1 MERLSRYIE
10 IFLIATRLGFTSF
23 GGPVAHLAYFQEEYV
38 QRRKWL
44 SDQMYADLI
53 ALCQFLPGPASSQVG
68 ISIGMLRGGLIGGIL
83 AWIGFTL
90 PSVVILAI
98 FAWYVIQMDLG
109 DAVWIG
115 ALKVVAVAVVFHA
128 VLNMGKKLAP
138 DLPRIAL
145 LVASAMTLLLF
156 PFAVTQLIV
165 IALAAIIGAL
175 YFKEIVNTDDR
186 RAAFK
191 FSKKISVFAL
201 SLFVGLLALLPVLNH
216 YFNHIYIELF
226 DIFYRIGSIVFGG
239 GHVVLPLLERE
250 LVPSGLI
257 SEDLFLAGYG
267 AAQAIPGPLFTFS
280 SYLGTVIHGIPG
292 MLIATIAIF
301 LPSFLLII
309 GVLPFWQQLRKMKY
323 VGAALLGVNAAVVG
337 ILVAAFYH
345 PIFTSGIMTE
355 LDFAVALLGFSLLQ
369 FWKRPAWLVVI
380 IVVVV
385 YMLLSLFI

>member
-10 IFLIATRLGFTSF
+10 IFLIATRLGLTSF

-68 ISIGMLRGGLIGGIL
+68 ISIGMLRGGLVGGLL

-90 PSVVILAI
+90 PSVLILTI
-98 FAWYVIQMDLG
+98 FAWYVIQLDLA

-115 ALKVVAVAVVFHA
+115 ALKVVAVAVVAHA

-145 LVASAMTLLLF
+145 LVGSATVLLLF
-156 PFAVTQLIV
+156 PFATTQLIV

-175 YFKEIVNTDDR
+175 YFKNIAKPNEAEAVMT
-186 RAAFK
+186 
-191 FSKKISVFAL
+191 FSKKIGAFSL
-201 SLFVGLLALLPVLNH
+201 SIFVGLLTLLPILNH
-216 YFNHIYIELF
+216 YYNHIYIELF
-226 DIFYRIGSIVFGG
+226 DIFYRVGSIVFGG

-257 SEDLFLAGYG
+257 SEDMFLAGYG

-280 SYLGTVIHGIPG
+280 SYLGTIIHGIPG
-292 MLIATIAIF
+292 MLVATIAIF

-309 GVLPFWQQLRKMKY
+309 GILPFWQQLRQMKY

-337 ILVAAFYH
+337 IIVAAFYH
-345 PIFTSGIMTE
+345 PIFTSGIMSE

-385 YMLLSLFI
+385 YILLSLLM